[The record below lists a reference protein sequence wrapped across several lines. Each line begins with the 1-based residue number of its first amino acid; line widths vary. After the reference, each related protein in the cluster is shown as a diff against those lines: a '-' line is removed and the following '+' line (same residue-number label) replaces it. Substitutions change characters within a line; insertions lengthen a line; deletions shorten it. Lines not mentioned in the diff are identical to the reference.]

1 MSMKKLFFGVLVVL
15 AVALVVWASLRNSNG
30 SVSQVEVAEV
40 SRRTVVARVKA
51 SGNISPRKKVEIQS
65 KVIGEIVALPFKEGD
80 AVKAGQVVVEIEK
93 KLYQAACDQARAA
106 LEQAKV
112 QLARAQ
118 AELANAELQAARTE
132 RLAAEGVVSEQARDQ
147 ARLALEQARVAVRA
161 QERAIEQARFAYQRA
176 LEDLERT
183 TIRSPMDGVVIS
195 RRVEVGETAIMGTTN
210 FPGSVLMVIG
220 DLSELVAEVEIPERD
235 VVHVA
240 LGQEA
245 QVKVDAIFGEVFPGK
260 VVEIASSGTKLGDV
274 VKFKVKVALDRAD
287 PRLKPEMTAK
297 VEIVTRKAENVVA
310 VPLQAVQT
318 RFLDEAGKEVFGK
331 TTPREVQ
338 VVYLLQAS
346 KARMR
351 EVKTG
356 VQDELYA
363 EILAGLSGGEKVI
376 VGPYKMLRT
385 LKDGDQVQE
394 AKAKRA
400 KEEGDKGAH

>member
-1 MSMKKLFFGVLVVL
+1 MSMKKLFFGVVVVL

-30 SVSQVEVAEV
+30 SASQVEVAQV

-51 SGNISPRKKVEIQS
+51 SGNITPRKKVEIQS

-235 VVHVA
+235 VVQVA

-245 QVKVDAIFGEVFPGK
+245 QVKVDAISGEVFPGK

-274 VKFKVKVALDRAD
+274 VKFKVKVALDQAD

-338 VVYLLQAS
+338 VVYLLEAS
-346 KARMR
+346 KARVR

-376 VGPYKMLRT
+376 VGPYKVLRT

>member
-1 MSMKKLFFGVLVVL
+1 
-15 AVALVVWASLRNSNG
+15 
-30 SVSQVEVAEV
+30 
-40 SRRTVVARVKA
+40 
-51 SGNISPRKKVEIQS
+51 
-65 KVIGEIVALPFKEGD
+65 
-80 AVKAGQVVVEIEK
+80 
-93 KLYQAACDQARAA
+93 
-106 LEQAKV
+106 
-112 QLARAQ
+112 
-118 AELANAELQAARTE
+118 
-132 RLAAEGVVSEQARDQ
+132 
-147 ARLALEQARVAVRA
+147 
-161 QERAIEQARFAYQRA
+161 
-176 LEDLERT
+176 
-183 TIRSPMDGVVIS
+183 
-195 RRVEVGETAIMGTTN
+195 
-210 FPGSVLMVIG
+210 
-220 DLSELVAEVEIPERD
+220 
-235 VVHVA
+235 VA

-274 VKFKVKVALDRAD
+274 VKFKVKVALDQAD

-376 VGPYKMLRT
+376 VGPYKVLRT

>member
-30 SVSQVEVAEV
+30 SASQVEVAQV
-40 SRRTVVARVKA
+40 SRRTVVAKVKA
-51 SGNISPRKKVEIQS
+51 SGNITPRKKVEIQS

-106 LEQAKV
+106 FEQAKV

-118 AELANAELQAARTE
+118 AELANTELQAARTE

-240 LGQEA
+240 LGQKA
-245 QVKVDAIFGEVFPGK
+245 QVKVDAIFGEVFTGK

-274 VKFKVKVALDRAD
+274 VKFKVKVALDQAD

-318 RFLDEAGKEVFGK
+318 RFLDEAGREVFGK

-338 VVYLLQAS
+338 VVYLLEAS

-376 VGPYKMLRT
+376 VGPYKVLRT

>member
-65 KVIGEIVALPFKEGD
+65 KVIGEVVALPFKEGD

-376 VGPYKMLRT
+376 VGPYKVLRT